1 MKKTLFAL
9 ISMLICLSGSA
20 QNNKNQAD
28 LDLPEVYRDNNI
40 VFRAIDE
47 HTWIG
52 SGNRVASETLYIIE
66 GDDKAVLI
74 DAGTHI
80 PGLDKIV
87 AGITDKP
94 VTLLLTHVHGDHA
107 GAVGC
112 FDEVWLN
119 PADSSYVA
127 TTMRNY
133 KGKIN
138 HISNGQRFELGGRT
152 LEAFF
157 TPA

>member
-1 MKKTLFAL
+1 MQQVHIPSAPWLGWSRRRGASIPESLTHASWVRTLS
-9 ISMLICLSGSA
+9 I
-20 QNNKNQAD
+20 
-28 LDLPEVYRDNNI
+28 E

-87 AGITDKP
+87 AGSQNCDYYNGLDRSCID
-94 VTLLLTHVHGDHA
+94 LLHS
-107 GAVGC
+107 
-112 FDEVWLN
+112 
-119 PADSSYVA
+119 PSDSHMVVLHSA
-127 TTMRNY
+127 PQM
-133 KGKIN
+133 GLD
-138 HISNGQRFELGGRT
+138 QRK
-152 LEAFF
+152 
-157 TPA
+157 

>member
-1 MKKTLFAL
+1 MKKTLLAVIMMMASF
-9 ISMLICLSGSA
+9 IGSA
-20 QNNKNQAD
+20 QNDRNQAD
-28 LDLPEVYRDNNI
+28 LDLPEVYRDRNI

-52 SGNRVASETLYIIE
+52 SGNRVASETLYLIE
-66 GDDKAVLI
+66 GKDKAVLI

-107 GAVGC
+107 GAAGC

-119 PADSSYVA
+119 PADSAYVFRSEDRRQKA
-127 TTMRNY
+127 
-133 KGKIN
+133 
-138 HISNGQRFELGGRT
+138 L
-152 LEAFF
+152 
-157 TPA
+157 